1 MRPVAEGTRG
11 GSLLRLFGPAVIA
24 SFSASILGFIFWVAA
39 ARLYTPVQVG
49 VTGST
54 ISLISGI
61 GTAAAGG
68 LYAVL
73 LRVLPVHETPR
84 RLLWV
89 ASAATMV
96 FAAIMG
102 LAVGILHLSRLPVSL
117 LWLMIPLAA
126 SVWSL
131 FALQDSI
138 LLSLRKTRVLF
149 LSNVGFGLAKLLLL
163 VAFAGTALGIAGAWL
178 IPLLLVVPIVA
189 LVADRALAS
198 ATPTEATTMKVTAR
212 HVFAEYWNSFAV
224 VFSIAGVPIVA
235 TLVVGGTFSGLVYVC
250 WTVYTA
256 SDMTSTWLSNAM
268 VVTATEQSFDVS
280 RAVRHGRSI
289 IPAMMGASLLAIVL
303 APLILAVF
311 GSRYAAALPC
321 CACSSS
327 PSPFESSSGWRWLA
341 GGSRSITGA
350 SLEDRARTPSWWW
363 GGRCSLPDPT
373 ASSASAWPSSS
384 QQRSNCLPRSL
395 RGWCVGCGARS
406 RCPRRERLLDQLA

>member
-149 LSNVGFGLAKLLLL
+149 LSTVGFGLAKLLLL

-289 IPAMMGASLLAIVL
+289 IPAMIGASLLAIVL

-311 GSRYAAALPC
+311 GSRYAAALPLLRLLFV
-321 CACSSS
+321 A
-327 PSPFESSSGWRWLA
+327 FAIRVLVGVALA
-341 GGSRSITGA
+341 GRRIQKHYWRVAGGQSAYSIVVVGGAVLASRSH
-350 SLEDRARTPSWWW
+350 SLLGIGLAVIVAAAIELLATISPGVVR
-363 GGRCSLPDPT
+363 G
-373 ASSASAWPSSS
+373 
-384 QQRSNCLPRSL
+384 L
-395 RGWCVGCGARS
+395 RGKEQVPSA
-406 RCPRRERLLDQLA
+406 

>member
-189 LVADRALAS
+189 
-198 ATPTEATTMKVTAR
+198 
-212 HVFAEYWNSFAV
+212 
-224 VFSIAGVPIVA
+224 IVA

-289 IPAMMGASLLAIVL
+289 IPAMIGASLLAIVL

-311 GSRYAAALPC
+311 GSRYAAALPLLRLLFV
-321 CACSSS
+321 A
-327 PSPFESSSGWRWLA
+327 FAIRVLVGVALA
-341 GGSRSITGA
+341 GRRIQKHYWRVAGGQSAYSIVVVGGAVLASRSH
-350 SLEDRARTPSWWW
+350 SLLGIGLAVIVAAAIELLATISPGVVR
-363 GGRCSLPDPT
+363 G
-373 ASSASAWPSSS
+373 
-384 QQRSNCLPRSL
+384 L
-395 RGWCVGCGARS
+395 RGKEQVPSA
-406 RCPRRERLLDQLA
+406 